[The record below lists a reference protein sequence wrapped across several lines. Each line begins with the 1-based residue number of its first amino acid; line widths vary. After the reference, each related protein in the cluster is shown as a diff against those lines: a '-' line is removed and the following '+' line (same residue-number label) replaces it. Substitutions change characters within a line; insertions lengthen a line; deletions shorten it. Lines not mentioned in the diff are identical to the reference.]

1 MFVFCAV
8 HFPLQVVLPMAV
20 PGALGLMSATVFAA
34 SEAKE
39 NNTTLKT
46 DELSLYNTPESQLRY
61 EEPEVGHVEQG
72 VASLRKTAQ
81 PYISWFE
88 EKTQFTV
95 EKVQSYYKTVEPGVS
110 NTQNIVKDIYAF
122 LNDPP
127 SEFYASVGVIGFSG
141 ILGLY
146 LAKGSTIK
154 RLMFPTGLM
163 ALSASMFYPQHAA
176 SVARTTKDYIFS
188 RGSEGRVVFE
198 ELLRGKSPSKDK
210 VEKTHKS
217 DSQKSS

>member
-1 MFVFCAV
+1 MPNLGKIAK
-8 HFPLQVVLPMAV
+8 VVLPVSV

-39 NNTTLKT
+39 NNTTLMT
-46 DELSLYNTPESQLRY
+46 DELSLYDTPEPQLRY

-72 VASLRKTAQ
+72 VASLRKTVE
-81 PYISWFE
+81 PYLSWCQD
-88 EKTQFTV
+88 KTQFAM
-95 EKVQSYYKTVEPGVS
+95 EKVQSYYKILEPGV
-110 NTQNIVKDIYAF
+110 NTTQSIVKDVYVF

-127 SEFYASVGVIGFSG
+127 SDFYTSVGIIGFSG

-146 LAKGSTIK
+146 LAKGSRVK

-176 SVARTTKDYIFS
+176 SVARTTKHYIFS
-188 RGSEGRVVFE
+188 WGSEGRVVLE
-198 ELLRGKSPSKDK
+198 ELLRGKSSSKDK
-210 VEKTHKS
+210 VEKTQKT

>member
-1 MFVFCAV
+1 MSNLRKIAK
-8 HFPLQVVLPMAV
+8 VVLPVAV

-39 NNTTLKT
+39 NNTTLMT

-61 EEPEVGHVEQG
+61 KEPEVGHVQQG
-72 VASLRKTAQ
+72 VASLRKTVE
-81 PYISWFE
+81 PYISWCQ

-95 EKVQSYYKTVEPGVS
+95 EKVQSYYKTVEPGV
-110 NTQNIVKDIYAF
+110 NTTQTIVKDIYAF

-127 SEFYASVGVIGFSG
+127 SEFYPSVGVIGFSG

-146 LAKGSTIK
+146 FAKGSTVK
-154 RLMFPTGLM
+154 RLIFPTGLM
-163 ALSASMFYPQHAA
+163 ALSASMFYPQHVV
-176 SVARTTKDYIFS
+176 SVARTTKDYIFYL
-188 RGSEGRVVFE
+188 GSEGRVVLE

-210 VEKTHKS
+210 IEKIQKT

>member
-1 MFVFCAV
+1 MPNLGKIAK
-8 HFPLQVVLPMAV
+8 VVLPVSV

-39 NNTTLKT
+39 NNTTLMT
-46 DELSLYNTPESQLRY
+46 DELSLYDTPEPQLRY

-72 VASLRKTAQ
+72 VASLRKTVE
-81 PYISWFE
+81 PYLSWCQD
-88 EKTQFTV
+88 KTQFAM
-95 EKVQSYYKTVEPGVS
+95 EKVQSYYKTLEPGV
-110 NTQNIVKDIYAF
+110 NTTQSIVKDVYVF

-127 SEFYASVGVIGFSG
+127 SDFYTSVGIIGFSG

-146 LAKGSTIK
+146 LAKGSRVK

-176 SVARTTKDYIFS
+176 SVARTTKHYIFS
-188 RGSEGRVVFE
+188 WGSEGRVVLE
-198 ELLRGKSPSKDK
+198 ELLRGKSSSKDK
-210 VEKTHKS
+210 VEKTQKT

>member
-1 MFVFCAV
+1 MSN
-8 HFPLQVVLPMAV
+8 LRKITKVVLPVAV

-39 NNTTLKT
+39 NNTTLMT
-46 DELSLYNTPESQLRY
+46 DELSLYNMPESQLRY
-61 EEPEVGHVEQG
+61 EEPEVGHVQQG
-72 VASLRKTAQ
+72 VASVRKTVE
-81 PYISWFE
+81 PYISWCQ

-95 EKVQSYYKTVEPGVS
+95 EKVQSYYKTVEPGV
-110 NTQNIVKDIYAF
+110 NTTQNIVKDIYAF

-127 SEFYASVGVIGFSG
+127 SEFYPSVGVIGFSG

-146 LAKGSTIK
+146 FAKGSIVK
-154 RLMFPTGLM
+154 RLIFPTGLM
-163 ALSASMFYPQHAA
+163 ALSASMFYPQHAV

-188 RGSEGRVVFE
+188 LSSEGRVVLE

-210 VEKTHKS
+210 VEKTQKTE
-217 DSQKSS
+217 SQKSS